1 MTELAIQKHDTG
13 KWVCAQYGI
22 SMTHSNG
29 VVCVAVS
36 DQEIGVDLELIRP
49 QREGMAERVMNGA
62 ELAAHRAAPD
72 RNDHFVRVWSKKES
86 LFKTL
91 DQRNATW
98 EQIRALDGAVY
109 QQRITIAQGSFWLSV
124 ATPYLDQ
131 VRIVTDVDLAK
142 D

>member
-1 MTELAIQKHDTG
+1 
-13 KWVCAQYGI
+13 
-22 SMTHSNG
+22 MTHSNG